1 MSLKVPTVHEV
12 SYKTYMINMFGMQSP
27 SLVVGEEYPLT
38 ATKAPAG
45 YEKLGT
51 FTFKVNEQGEIV
63 SRRCRCMDVRENL
76 RRIAESGLQDMV
88 ERYTFEAFRTDT
100 PWQKRMKEAAL
111 DYIQHPENRWFVVA
125 GSVGSGKTHICTAI
139 CAQLMRAGVP
149 ARYFLWRDDAPRIK
163 AAVNDTEAYQR
174 MVRPLKTVR
183 LLYVDDLFKGNPSEG
198 DKNLAFEILDAR
210 YRNSALLTLI
220 SSERTIEQILQLDEA
235 IGSRIYERAKKH
247 YLCIV
252 GRDKNQR
259 L

>member
-1 MSLKVPTVHEV
+1 MQEIAGILGKLAGNSAALCSSDYQQLRADALNAQAGSLRGYDCPECQNRG
-12 SYKTYMINMFGMQSP
+12 YRI
-27 SLVVGEEYPLT
+27 VVNG
-38 ATKAPAG
+38 
-45 YEKLGT
+45 
-51 FTFKVNEQGEIV
+51 QGEIV
-63 SRRCRCMDVRENL
+63 SRRCRCMDIRENL

-183 LLYVDDLFKGNPSEG
+183 LLYIDDLFKGNPSEG

-220 SSERTIEQILQLDEA
+220 SSERTIEPILQLDEA
-235 IGSRIYERAKKH
+235 IGSRIYERAKAH